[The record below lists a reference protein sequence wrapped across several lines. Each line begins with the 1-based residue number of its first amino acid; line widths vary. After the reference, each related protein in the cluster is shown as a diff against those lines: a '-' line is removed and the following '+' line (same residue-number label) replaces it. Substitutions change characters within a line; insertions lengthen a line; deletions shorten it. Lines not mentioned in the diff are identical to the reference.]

1 MSETLQ
7 RAAGRPPAAS
17 ASHAAA
23 LRHALFEDE
32 GQLKVGEVVSE
43 APASVQV
50 ELHGGR
56 RIKVRMQQI
65 VLRFDALP
73 SAPLL
78 PQAQALAESMD
89 VALIWEFA
97 PQDDVDFEQLAV
109 EYFGGKPS
117 VVQRCATLLCLQAA
131 PIWFQRR
138 GRGLFRAQDRVQIDK
153 ALAAVERRKQL
164 EARIQSWAETLAAGQ
179 WPEAWVGSGDA
190 HPEAVDPIALLV
202 KPDKQSTAYRA
213 LDAAAKATRMSM
225 PQLVLRTGVI
235 PDVAQLHRGAF
246 AREHFPKGLEPQFA
260 PDELAAAL
268 GPLSARIQALP
279 LAPVAAFSIDD
290 SSTTE
295 IDDALSVQWHGAR
308 TSFGQA
314 ASSAAASGVVTPG
327 VRAFAKAG
335 EIWTIGVHIAVP
347 SLLLEPGNRWDRIA
361 RERMSTV
368 YAPGEKIQMLPEPIV
383 RVFSLDSGA
392 PRPALSL
399 YLHLGSGFEV
409 VGEET
414 RLEQVPIRANLRHDR
429 LGERVTVQALERW
442 WQAAAPEAAAVC
454 AAPEAG
460 QSGSHA
466 LGGLNAQPQA
476 DPPLV
481 LPPGRP
487 PEFPHDQLPDPPP
500 DRPPECPH
508 DLPSDPPQELQ
519 PALALLWRLSLHWQ
533 AQREA
538 QRGRPE
544 ARFRS
549 DFQFSI
555 EGNRVEIVE
564 RQRDA
569 PLDRIVAELMIL
581 ANSRWARLL
590 ALNRLP
596 GIFRSQQMGK
606 VRMTTHPIAHQG
618 LGVSHYLWATS
629 PLRRYADLVNQR
641 QLLALSTRQ
650 RPPYSTEESDL
661 HAVIAGFDARYDA
674 YGSYQ
679 DRMERY
685 WAMRWVEQG
694 GERRHLVVALREQRV
709 RFIHA
714 PLLFA
719 LADLPEGF
727 AGRRLWIEVLR
738 MDWVE
743 LSVEARMLHWDD
755 PGEGAATAEPE
766 GG

>member
-1 MSETLQ
+1 
-7 RAAGRPPAAS
+7 
-17 ASHAAA
+17 
-23 LRHALFEDE
+23 
-32 GQLKVGEVVSE
+32 
-43 APASVQV
+43 
-50 ELHGGR
+50 
-56 RIKVRMQQI
+56 
-65 VLRFDALP
+65 
-73 SAPLL
+73 
-78 PQAQALAESMD
+78 
-89 VALIWEFA
+89 
-97 PQDDVDFEQLAV
+97 
-109 EYFGGKPS
+109 
-117 VVQRCATLLCLQAA
+117 
-131 PIWFQRR
+131 
-138 GRGLFRAQDRVQIDK
+138 
-153 ALAAVERRKQL
+153 
-164 EARIQSWAETLAAGQ
+164 
-179 WPEAWVGSGDA
+179 
-190 HPEAVDPIALLV
+190 
-202 KPDKQSTAYRA
+202 
-213 LDAAAKATRMSM
+213 
-225 PQLVLRTGVI
+225 
-235 PDVAQLHRGAF
+235 
-246 AREHFPKGLEPQFA
+246 
-260 PDELAAAL
+260 
-268 GPLSARIQALP
+268 
-279 LAPVAAFSIDD
+279 
-290 SSTTE
+290 
-295 IDDALSVQWHGAR
+295 
-308 TSFGQA
+308 
-314 ASSAAASGVVTPG
+314 
-327 VRAFAKAG
+327 
-335 EIWTIGVHIAVP
+335 
-347 SLLLEPGNRWDRIA
+347 
-361 RERMSTV
+361 
-368 YAPGEKIQMLPEPIV
+368 
-383 RVFSLDSGA
+383 
-392 PRPALSL
+392 
-399 YLHLGSGFEV
+399 
-409 VGEET
+409 
-414 RLEQVPIRANLRHDR
+414 VPIRANLRHDR

-466 LGGLNAQPQA
+466 LGGLNAQPQG

-508 DLPSDPPQELQ
+508 DLPSDLPQELQ

-755 PGEGAATAEPE
+755 PGEGAAIAEPE
-766 GG
+766 EG

>member
-1 MSETLQ
+1 LQ
-7 RAAGRPPAAS
+7 I
-17 ASHAAA
+17 
-23 LRHALFEDE
+23 
-32 GQLKVGEVVSE
+32 
-43 APASVQV
+43 
-50 ELHGGR
+50 ELQGGR
-56 RIKVRMQQI
+56 RIKVRMQQV
-65 VLRFDALP
+65 VLRFDAVP

-97 PQDDVDFEQLAV
+97 PHDDVDFEQLAV
-109 EYFGGKPS
+109 EYFGAKPS
-117 VVQRCATLLCLQAA
+117 AVQRCATLLCLQAA

-138 GRGLFRAQDRVQIDK
+138 GRGLFRAHNRAQIEK
-153 ALAAVERRKQL
+153 ALASVERRRQL
-164 EARIQSWAETLAAGQ
+164 EARIQAWAEALAAGK
-179 WPEAWVGSGDA
+179 WPEAWVGSDDEHA
-190 HPEAVDPIALLV
+190 EAVDPIALLA
-202 KPDKQSTAYRA
+202 KPDRQSSAYRA
-213 LDAAAKATRMSM
+213 LDAAAKATRLSM
-225 PQLVLRTGVI
+225 PQLVLRTGAI
-235 PDVAQLHRGAF
+235 ADEAQFHRGVF
-246 AREHFPKGLEPQFA
+246 AREQFPKGLDPQFA
-260 PDELAAAL
+260 PDELAPEL
-268 GPLSARIQALP
+268 GLLRARIRALP
-279 LAPVAAFSIDD
+279 IAPVAAFSVDD

-295 IDDALSVQWHGAR
+295 IDDALSVQWHGTR
-308 TSFGQA
+308 TPSGQT
-314 ASSAAASGVVTPG
+314 ASGGDASGEVAAGRAATGVVASALAAIGVVASAVAVPG
-327 VRAFAKAG
+327 VVAPRKTG
-335 EIWTIGVHIAVP
+335 EVWTIGVHIAVP
-347 SLLLEPGNRWDRIA
+347 ALLLEPGNRWDRIA

-383 RVFSLDSGA
+383 RAFSLDSGA

-399 YLHLGSGFEV
+399 YLHLGSDFEV

-414 RLEQVPIRANLRHDR
+414 RLEQVPIRANLRHDK
-429 LGERVTVQALERW
+429 LGELVTVEALERW
-442 WQAAAPEAAAVC
+442 WQAAFPESIGNC
-454 AAPEAG
+454 AALEEG
-460 QSGSHA
+460 QSELKA
-466 LGGLNAQPQA
+466 LGRLNPQPQ
-476 DPPLV
+476 DESPQK
-481 LPPGRP
+481 
-487 PEFPHDQLPDPPP
+487 FPP
-500 DRPPECPH
+500 DLPAEPTRDRPQ
-508 DLPSDPPQELQ
+508 DLPRELPQDLPQDLPRELQ
-519 PALALLWRLSLHWQ
+519 PALALLWRLALHWQ

-549 DFQFSI
+549 DFQFRL

-569 PLDRIVAELMIL
+569 PLDRITAELMIL

-618 LGVSHYLWATS
+618 LGVSHYIWATS

-650 RPPYSTEESDL
+650 RPPFSTEDTDL

-674 YGSYQ
+674 YGTYQ
-679 DRMERY
+679 DRMERF

-694 GERRHLVVALREQRV
+694 GQRRHLAVALREQRV

-714 PLLFA
+714 PLL
-719 LADLPEGF
+719 LSLVELPEGF

-755 PGEGAATAEPE
+755 PGEDAATAEPE
-766 GG
+766 ER